1 MKKEDFL
8 KLGVDEE
15 TAGKLA
21 EASAEEL
28 KGFIPKARFDEVN
41 NELKAVK
48 GTISER
54 DKQLEELKKSSGD
67 NEALKQQIADLQ
79 KANKEA
85 QTAHEAEMQK
95 LKIDSAV
102 DRALIEA
109 KAKNIKAVKALLDLE
124 GAEISED
131 GTIKGLSDKI
141 KALSE
146 AEDSSFLFDTAGN
159 KPGKGFHPGQS
170 KDGLPPSGSDYQAR
184 LEEARKNGNTVAAI
198 QIKQEAAAEGVI
210 LM

>member
-28 KGFIPKARFDEVN
+28 KGFIPKNRFDEVN

-67 NEALKQQIADLQ
+67 NEALKAQIADLQ

-85 QTAHEAEMQK
+85 SAVHEAEMQK
-95 LKIDSAV
+95 LRLDNAIDASLLKAGAKNSKAV
-102 DRALIEA
+102 RALFDESKFKLNA
-109 KAKNIKAVKALLDLE
+109 EGEVEGLADALKAVQE
-124 GAEISED
+124 
-131 GTIKGLSDKI
+131 SD
-141 KALSE
+141 SY
-146 AEDSSFLFDTAGN
+146 LFESQKQA
-159 KPGKGFHPGQS
+159 KGFQPGAS
-170 KDGLPPSGSDYQAR
+170 KDPDFGDGKPDFSKMKYSEIAAYM
-184 LEEARKNGNTVAAI
+184 EANPGASLK
-198 QIKQEAAAEGVI
+198 
-210 LM
+210 

>member
-28 KGFIPKARFDEVN
+28 KGFIPKNRFDEVN
-41 NELKAVK
+41 NELKALK
-48 GTISER
+48 GTVSER

-85 QTAHEAEMQK
+85 QAAYEAEMQK
-95 LKIDSAV
+95 LKI
-102 DRALIEA
+102 
-109 KAKNIKAVKALLDLE
+109 
-124 GAEISED
+124 G
-131 GTIKGLSDKI
+131 
-141 KALSE
+141 
-146 AEDSSFLFDTAGN
+146 
-159 KPGKGFHPGQS
+159 
-170 KDGLPPSGSDYQAR
+170 
-184 LEEARKNGNTVAAI
+184 
-198 QIKQEAAAEGVI
+198 
-210 LM
+210 